1 MYIRRLSQQAGQAGK
16 ATSLGSLGGNL
27 QKLRESVDRAL
38 KRSGREGDSVE
49 IIAVTKT
56 VEISKMEEAVD
67 LGVSVFGENRVQEA
81 KRKALYFQDENVSW
95 HMIGHLQRNKVKAA
109 VSLFTMIHSLHSMSL
124 AEEISRRAVEQGAVS
139 DLLLQ
144 VNTTADKSR
153 YGVLPSEVE
162 SFLEWADRLTGIRIR
177 GLMTMAP
184 FTDDTARIRKSFRT
198 LRQLFKQAE
207 GMQLI
212 NSEMRFLSMGM
223 TADFEIAIE
232 EGSNMIR
239 VGTALFG
246 ARGRG
251 DSNIENYTA

>member
-1 MYIRRLSQQAGQAGK
+1 MYIRRFSQKAGK
-16 ATSLGSLGGNL
+16 AGKTTSLGSLGGNL
-27 QKLRESVDRAL
+27 QELRERVDRTL
-38 KRSGREGDSVE
+38 KRSGRGGGSVE

-56 VEISKMEEAVD
+56 VEISRIEEAVD
-67 LGVSVFGENRVQEA
+67 LGISLFGENRVQETR
-81 KRKALYFQDENVSW
+81 RKAWYFRDEDVSW

-109 VSLFTMIHSLHSMSL
+109 ISLFTMIHSLHSMSL
-124 AEEISRRAVEQGAVS
+124 AEEISRRATEQGVVV

-144 VNTTADKSR
+144 VNTTEDESR
-153 YGVLPSEVE
+153 YGVLPTEVE

-184 FTDDTARIRKSFRT
+184 FTDDTARVRKSFRT
-198 LRQLFKQAE
+198 LRQLFEQAE
-207 GMQLI
+207 GIQLI

-246 ARGRG
+246 ARGREDG
-251 DSNIENYTA
+251 TIENYTA